1 MKYFIALTF
10 AIIIAFGVAGCED
23 EKEKVDT
30 DTVAAEA
37 TDAVA
42 AEATDTV
49 ATEATDAV
57 ALSEDVT
64 PVDTSSDVVGTND

>member
-23 EKEKVDT
+23 EKEKVDA
-30 DTVAAEA
+30 DTVAA
-37 TDAVA
+37 
-42 AEATDTV
+42 
-49 ATEATDAV
+49 EATDAV

>member
-23 EKEKVDT
+23 EKEKVDA
-30 DTVAAEA
+30 DTVAAA
-37 TDAVA
+37 
-42 AEATDTV
+42 
-49 ATEATDAV
+49 ATDAV

>member
-23 EKEKVDT
+23 EKEKADT
-30 DTVAAEA
+30 DA
-37 TDAVA
+37 
-42 AEATDTV
+42 V
-49 ATEATDAV
+49 ATEATDTV

-64 PVDTSSDVVGTND
+64 PVVTSSDVVGTND

>member
-23 EKEKVDT
+23 EKEKVDA

-42 AEATDTV
+42 A
-49 ATEATDAV
+49 EATDAV